1 MSSLSGWLI
10 AILVSLGQSNA
21 SGTTPTRI
29 AVVNVPVVSEQYLKT
44 GELEREFEERRLKM
58 AEQRDALRDRIDRA
72 VGSLREEFKPGTDE
86 YAGRAKE
93 LVMLEAEM
101 QWLVESQGRKIEGQ
115 LAASLRL
122 IFDDIRGMIRT
133 MADERGIDV
142 VLAADQLP
150 EGSPSTTAQARQQ
163 VVLQK
168 VLFWRPG
175 VDITDDVISRLNT
188 RFQTQRKASPSGS
201 ARPPSAEDDSESR
214 IAPKRAVSPPG
225 P

>member
-1 MSSLSGWLI
+1 MSSLSGWMI

-44 GELEREFEERRLKM
+44 TELEREFEARRLKL
-58 AEQRDALRDRIDRA
+58 AEQRDALRDQIDRTTR
-72 VGSLREEFKPGTDE
+72 SLREQFKPGTDE
-86 YAGRAKE
+86 HALRAKE
-93 LVMLEAEM
+93 LAMLEAEM

-122 IFDDIRGMIRT
+122 IFDDIRSMIRT

-150 EGSPSTTAQARQQ
+150 EGAPPTTMQARQQ

-175 VDITDDVISRLNT
+175 VDMTDEVISRLNT
-188 RFQTQRKASPSGS
+188 RFQAQRKASPSGS
-201 ARPPSAEDDSESR
+201 ARPPSAEDDSGSR
-214 IAPKRAVSPPG
+214 IAPERAVTPNG